1 MEVMERGMREGK
13 KIREQRT
20 DKEGVREITENGK

>member
-1 MEVMERGMREGK
+1 MDRGMREGK

-20 DKEGVREITENGK
+20 EKESVREITENGK

>member
-20 DKEGVREITENGK
+20 EKESVREITENGK